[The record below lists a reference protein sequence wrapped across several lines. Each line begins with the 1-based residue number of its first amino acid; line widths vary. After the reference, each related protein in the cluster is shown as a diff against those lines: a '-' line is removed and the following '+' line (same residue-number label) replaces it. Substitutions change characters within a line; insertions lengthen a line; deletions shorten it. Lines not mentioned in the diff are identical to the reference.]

1 MRIRAFCDFYNEAYR
16 PLQLVIKCEPGELD
30 WSQTLYISLPSPL
43 EPLEAEDYGD
53 ERGVSVLMDDLVS
66 QADDDSLLGILL
78 PQIYGRHGETFELLL
93 VQMDD
98 VEEILQLDRYY

>member
-1 MRIRAFCDFYNEAYR
+1 
-16 PLQLVIKCEPGELD
+16 
-30 WSQTLYISLPSPL
+30 
-43 EPLEAEDYGD
+43 
-53 ERGVSVLMDDLVS
+53 MDDLVS

-78 PQIYGRHGETFELLL
+78 PQIYGRHGETFELLI